1 MRRQDGGRGIV
12 SRERGSRGGGNVHG
26 HVFRRIIN
34 LQPSSTPETMA
45 MICND
50 DDGNTPRGRGLY

>member
-1 MRRQDGGRGIV
+1 MEEEV
-12 SRERGSRGGGNVHG
+12 SYLERGARGAAEMFMGMSLGV
-26 HVFRRIIN
+26 IIN